1 MRNAL
6 NRLTAVTLMAAV
18 FMVMSFAMIS
28 EDTFAASKSPAKPK
42 ITKATVVNYNT
53 VNLKWSKAK
62 NAVKYKVYRKKAD
75 GKYVLVKTTAKRS
88 YQNKKLA
95 YGTKYT
101 YKVTAVSKAGKKNT
115 SKIKVV
121 FTKPAKPVI
130 TAKVQGI
137 NGVKVTWKSTKGAIK
152 YKVYRKKAGGKYVL
166 VKTTASTVYLG
177 NGLAYDTKYTYKV
190 KAVSKNNKFT
200 ESKVKSITTGTKP
213 AVQTPAVP
221 ETPTTP
227 EDPTTPSEPVTP
239 SEPQTPETPQQ
250 PAEPSEPAAPET
262 PDCTKVGHNFQL
274 SKVTGATCTENG
286 YNEYKCSRCGE
297 TKQEVAFEAMGH
309 NWFVNSKQDSTY
321 MEEGT
326 IWYMCNRCGET
337 KTEAIPKKEKPAA
350 PETPVTPTEPE
361 TPTVPTEPV
370 TPSEPQT
377 PVTPEEPTVP
387 SEPSV
392 PSEPE
397 KPDCDEVGHDFSVD
411 AYVDPTEAEDGYI
424 ERTCY
429 RCGHYEKEILPK
441 LEQEA
446 PAEPEQPAER
456 TVTVK
461 VPIYETETVYWIREY
476 ATGDV
481 VYKTT
486 DPVAFEH
493 EILTRPEPDKWHFGS
508 GAFDNDGDGY
518 PDEKYKIIVGYE
530 EDTFTESE
538 YNYLLENSDIGK
550 MPGIIVIWN
559 D

>member
-28 EDTFAASKSPAKPK
+28 EDTFAASKSPSKPK
-42 ITKATVVNYNT
+42 ITKATVVNNNT
-53 VNLKWSKAK
+53 VNLKWGKAK

-130 TAKVQGI
+130 TANVQGI

-177 NGLAYDTKYTYKV
+177 NGLAYDTNYTYKV

-200 ESKVKSITTGTKP
+200 ESKEKAITTGTKP

-221 ETPTTP
+221 DAPA
-227 EDPTTPSEPVTP
+227 V
-239 SEPQTPETPQQ
+239 PETP
-250 PAEPSEPAAPET
+250 AAPNT
-262 PDCTKVGHNFQL
+262 PVMPGEQDCAAAGHNFQMTKI
-274 SKVTGATCTENG
+274 SSPTCTEPG
-286 YNEYKCSRCGE
+286 YKEYKCSRCGE
-297 TKQEVAFEAMGH
+297 TKQEVAFEAMNH
-309 NWFVNSKQDSTY
+309 NWFVNSQKDSTY
-321 MEEGT
+321 TEEGA
-326 IWYMCNRCGET
+326 IYYRCGRCGET
-337 KTEAIPKKEKPAA
+337 KQEVIPKKEQ
-350 PETPVTPTEPE
+350 PETPVTPDTPVVPEEPD
-361 TPTVPTEPV
+361 
-370 TPSEPQT
+370 TPSEPA
-377 PVTPEEPTVP
+377 
-387 SEPSV
+387 EPSV
-392 PSEPE
+392 PE
-397 KPDCDEVGHDFSVD
+397 
-411 AYVDPTEAEDGYI
+411 T
-424 ERTCY
+424 
-429 RCGHYEKEILPK
+429 
-441 LEQEA
+441 

-461 VPIYETETVYWIREY
+461 VPIYETETVYWIKSFEP
-476 ATGDV
+476 GHEGEII
-481 VYKTT
+481 YKTT
-486 DPVAFEH
+486 DAEACM
-493 EILTRPEPDKWHFGS
+493 DKIEELAGVITFTYGT
-508 GAFDNDGDGY
+508 GAFDENHDGY
-518 PDEKYKIIVGYE
+518 GDEKYKIIVGYE